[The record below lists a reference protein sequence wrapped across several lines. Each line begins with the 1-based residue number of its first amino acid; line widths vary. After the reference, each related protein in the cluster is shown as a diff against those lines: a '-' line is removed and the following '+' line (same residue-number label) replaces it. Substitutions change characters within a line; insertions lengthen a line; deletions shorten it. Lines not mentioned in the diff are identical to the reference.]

1 MENKTFMGKKT
12 IIAIIS
18 ILMVLIVI
26 LGITALIF
34 LRKADTN
41 HENPKVTVQKEET
54 KSDQYIDAGTI
65 EVKVKEGEKINFA
78 DTIRKNHPDAKN
90 IRVDTGDNLD
100 TSDSYTVTAE
110 YIEDDL
116 PYRVVIQAEVEKRL
130 EDYVTGIKDMQIEAT
145 TDISCLTENVK
156 YTLPVV
162 NVSVDP
168 VALDQPGEYTVIYR
182 ISSADETV
190 TQTAN
195 ITVVAPVM
203 PESEQPEE
211 TVPDNV
217 VAIAET
223 PKTADKGE
231 KLLFAAIA
239 VAALSLLAV
248 SVYHLYTPE
257 RKKI

>member
-1 MENKTFMGKKT
+1 MEKKAGKKA

-18 ILMVLIVI
+18 ILITLIVV
-26 LGITALIF
+26 LGIAAIVCLK
-34 LRKADTN
+34 KANDD
-41 HENPKVTVQKEET
+41 NPKVTVQKEET

-65 EVKVKEGEKINFA
+65 EIQAKEGEKINFA
-78 DTIRKNHPDAKN
+78 DAIRKEHPDAQN
-90 IRVDTGDNLD
+90 IRVDTGDADLN
-100 TSDSYTVTAE
+100 TSGSYTVTAE
-110 YIEDDL
+110 YTEDDL
-116 PYRVVIQAEVEKRL
+116 PYQVAIQTEVEKRL
-130 EDYVTGIKDMQIEAT
+130 EDYVTGIQDMEIEAT
-145 TDISCLTENVK
+145 TDISCLTENIK

-182 ISSADETV
+182 ISSVDETV

-195 ITVVAPVM
+195 ITVVAQVEPVA
-203 PESEQPEE
+203 PEEPSEQPED
-211 TVPDNV
+211 TV

-231 KLLFAAIA
+231 KLLFTIIAI
-239 VAALSLLAV
+239 AALSLIAGC
-248 SVYHLYTPE
+248 VYHLYTPE